1 MRRFAE
7 FSAEE
12 IEERRRLLTPIAT
25 TKSESNAASTFRA
38 YLKEK
43 CFETNFENFPKEV
56 LDEKLSKFYVEARTK
71 DGELYK
77 KTSLDAFRYGMN
89 RYLKKTS
96 RSSTFDLLRD
106 PTFTKSNES
115 FKVALKEIKSAGKAE
130 IDHKPPLSESDR
142 QKLYSSIFF
151 NTNTPQGLFNKVQ
164 YDVRYYFARRG
175 GENMHTLTKASFV
188 VKTNPDTGKKYIIAR
203 DELTKNHRYND
214 TDADGGVIPETDTDD
229 CPVKSF
235 VKYLSKLDPE
245 QDRLWCYPRDYFRHD
260 DNLWFTKK
268 PVGIHTHQKFL
279 PNLSRQRTSSILGRV
294 AGRHPAPSS
303 SSATASHGASSIQ
316 GRGDSLPTSISLSD
330 FGDLNDVFDDINIP
344 EDIAP
349 VSIPPSFPP
358 GLFNNCNIGSV
369 NVVYKFGP

>member
-1 MRRFAE
+1 M
-7 FSAEE
+7 
-12 IEERRRLLTPIAT
+12 
-25 TKSESNAASTFRA
+25 
-38 YLKEK
+38 
-43 CFETNFENFPKEV
+43 
-56 LDEKLSKFYVEARTK
+56 
-71 DGELYK
+71 
-77 KTSLDAFRYGMN
+77 
-89 RYLKKTS
+89 
-96 RSSTFDLLRD
+96 
-106 PTFTKSNES
+106 
-115 FKVALKEIKSAGKAE
+115 
-130 IDHKPPLSESDR
+130 
-142 QKLYSSIFF
+142 
-151 NTNTPQGLFNKVQ
+151 FNKVQ

-268 PVGIHTHQKFL
+268 PVGIHTLQKFL
-279 PNLSRQRTSSILGRV
+279 PNLSKKCGLSQIYTNHSIRSTAATLLHQDKFDPTAVKSITGHKSLSSLAVYQRTSSEQKIEMAHALHSRV